1 MPSSRIVS
9 RIAATAIIALTGGAA
24 LTTSIAQAAEIKS
37 REEWKKEYVRPA
49 EIPFP
54 EDNPYTTAK
63 AELGRTLFFDPRLS
77 GSNYI
82 SCGTC
87 HNPSFAWGD
96 GLPKGIGHG
105 MTVLGRRTPTIL
117 NLAWSESLMWDGRFE
132 TLEDQALGPMSAPVE
147 MNQQMEAI
155 VTELKAIPEYNTL
168 FKVSFGG
175 EGISIPNIAKA
186 IATYERTVVSGIAPF
201 DRWVAGD
208 EVAISESAKR
218 GFDLFNNKANC
229 VACHSGWNF
238 TDDSFH
244 DVGLPDTDI
253 GRGKQLPDVAVM
265 QHAFKV
271 PTLRNSVERAPYMHD
286 GSLKNLFS
294 VVAHYNDDFI
304 KRPSLS
310 SEIYKLKLSDAEQS
324 DVVAFLKTLS
334 SRDAPVALPRLPA
347 FDQTLA
353 GSVSGVNTAAGNT
366 NDAKAAPT
374 ACGGFFQHWQTCE
387 K

>member
-1 MPSSRIVS
+1 
-9 RIAATAIIALTGGAA
+9 
-24 LTTSIAQAAEIKS
+24 
-37 REEWKKEYVRPA
+37 
-49 EIPFP
+49 
-54 EDNPYTTAK
+54 
-63 AELGRTLFFDPRLS
+63 
-77 GSNYI
+77 
-82 SCGTC
+82 
-87 HNPSFAWGD
+87 
-96 GLPKGIGHG
+96 
-105 MTVLGRRTPTIL
+105 
-117 NLAWSESLMWDGRFE
+117 
-132 TLEDQALGPMSAPVE
+132 
-147 MNQQMEAI
+147 
-155 VTELKAIPEYNTL
+155 
-168 FKVSFGG
+168 
-175 EGISIPNIAKA
+175 
-186 IATYERTVVSGIAPF
+186 
-201 DRWVAGD
+201 
-208 EVAISESAKR
+208 
-218 GFDLFNNKANC
+218 
-229 VACHSGWNF
+229 
-238 TDDSFH
+238 
-244 DVGLPDTDI
+244 
-253 GRGKQLPDVAVM
+253 M